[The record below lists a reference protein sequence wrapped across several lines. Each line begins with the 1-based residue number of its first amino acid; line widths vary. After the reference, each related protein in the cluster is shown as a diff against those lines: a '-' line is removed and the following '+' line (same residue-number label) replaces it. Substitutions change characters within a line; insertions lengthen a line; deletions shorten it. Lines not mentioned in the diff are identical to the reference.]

1 MELTNCKNQQIKLQ
15 IIGLSPSFYILLVIL
30 LNHLPSMIHYSTNNN
45 PFILNTTH
53 TTFIFIYV
61 MNEDFLMLENKIFQ
75 QH

>member
-53 TTFIFIYV
+53 TTLF
-61 MNEDFLMLENKIFQ
+61 
-75 QH
+75 